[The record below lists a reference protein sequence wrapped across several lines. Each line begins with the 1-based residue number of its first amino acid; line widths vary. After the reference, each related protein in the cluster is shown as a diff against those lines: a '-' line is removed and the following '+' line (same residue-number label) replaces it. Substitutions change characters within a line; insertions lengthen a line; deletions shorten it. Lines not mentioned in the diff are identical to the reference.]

1 MELVDTTAA
10 RQRLQARLVFVSEA
24 ARATAEAVCADYPAL
39 ASSVVRLIE
48 FDDGFSY
55 FQLLPFTIVA
65 MLGEKPDLARP
76 ICVLSRIWWAGAE
89 TLDDISDGDFDSLRA
104 RLSPAQARLASIFC
118 LSIMPQHIINTSA
131 VSPAISAGWRSEL
144 EDSSVRYASDQL
156 DDLTLRPGSISRS
169 ASVRDYAA
177 KSGAPYARDAAM
189 SAMLAT
195 SSTETVSCWRR
206 FGALFGALRQLCID
220 RGARNIDLA
229 HGTASLLAGPVTR
242 GGSQDQAAMLSK
254 RIDRIH
260 GRLVD
265 LIGRLAAPS
274 PDRDLVSWM
283 IDVSARGARSPV
295 MQARAGLREQ
305 AIR

>member
-10 RQRLQARLVFVSEA
+10 RQRLQARLASVSEA
-24 ARATAEAVCADYPAL
+24 ARATAEAVCANYPAL

-48 FDDGFSY
+48 FDDGFSF

-89 TLDDISDGDFDSLRA
+89 TLDEISDGDFDSLRA

-131 VSPAISAGWRSEL
+131 VSSAISAGWRSEL
-144 EDSSVRYASDQL
+144 EDASVRYASDQL
-156 DDLTLRPGSISRS
+156 DDLTLRPDSTSRS
-169 ASVRDYAA
+169 APARVYAGN
-177 KSGAPYARDAAM
+177 SGAPYARDAAM
-189 SAMLAT
+189 SAMIAT
-195 SSTETVSCWRR
+195 SSTETVGSWRT
-206 FGALFGALRQLCID
+206 FGALFGALRQLCFD
-220 RGARNIDLA
+220 PGARTNGLA
-229 HGTASLLAGPVTR
+229 QGTAALAGPVTR
-242 GGSQDQAAMLSK
+242 VASQDQGAML
-254 RIDRIH
+254 RERVDRIH

-265 LIGRLAAPS
+265 LIGQLAAPS
-274 PDRDLVSWM
+274 PDRDLVRWM
-283 IDVSARGARSPV
+283 IDVSARAAQSPAV
-295 MQARAGLREQ
+295 QARAGVHER